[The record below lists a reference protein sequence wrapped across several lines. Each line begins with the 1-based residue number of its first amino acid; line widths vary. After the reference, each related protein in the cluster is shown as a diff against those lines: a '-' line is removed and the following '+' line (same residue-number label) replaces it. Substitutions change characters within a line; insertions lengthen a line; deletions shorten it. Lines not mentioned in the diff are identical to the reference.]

1 MIQPNAEEQK
11 TVESHFGFPEP
22 PFGVT
27 PNPRFYYANTAY
39 RNALTEVA
47 HGILAKKGL
56 MLVTGE
62 VGTGKTILLR
72 KLMHDLGATVKF
84 IFISSSQLS
93 SNGIVDVVSTD
104 LGLANKKTKVEMGRD
119 LTKY

>member
-1 MIQPNAEEQK
+1 MIQLSGQK
-11 TVESHFGFPEP
+11 NSVESHFGFQEP

-27 PNPRFYYANTAY
+27 PNPRFYYTNTAY
-39 RNALTEVA
+39 RDALTEVA

-84 IFISSSQLS
+84 IFISSTQTMDKALYS
-93 SNGIVDVVSTD
+93 I
-104 LGLANKKTKVEMGRD
+104 K
-119 LTKY
+119 